1 MQVQNWLYQMA
12 NQYPDLAKV
21 EDIGVSYRARVQT
34 IIKVNEFIMTTYREI
49 IEYIKKLNIRV
60 NLC

>member
-34 IIKVNEFIMTTYREI
+34 IIKVNEFIMTA
-49 IEYIKKLNIRV
+49 
-60 NLC
+60 